1 MTKSG
6 AAGPEARIVE
16 AARTLFYR
24 NGIHVT
30 GINELARSAE
40 VSKRT
45 IYQLFESK
53 DDIVVAYLR
62 YMSEHGRLG
71 VRALDRSD
79 LTARQRLVA
88 LFDRPHRPDV
98 FRGCPLH
105 NAAVELAG
113 TSHPG
118 RAVIAAHKRETLSK
132 LTGIA
137 AEAGAGDPAALARQ
151 LLTVYEGATALATS
165 LADLESFDF
174 ARSAATALIDA
185 ALAQVP
191 GSGPSAYTHA
201 VRPDRSG
208 TSIRT

>member
-1 MTKSG
+1 MAKQGS
-6 AAGPEARIVE
+6 AGPEARIME

-24 NGIHVT
+24 NGIHET
-30 GINELARSAE
+30 GVNELARAAE

-62 YMSEHGRLG
+62 YIGEHGRLG
-71 VRALDRSD
+71 VRALDRTD
-79 LTARQRLVA
+79 LTPRERLVA
-88 LFDRPHRPDV
+88 LFDRPYRPAL

-113 TSHPG
+113 SDHPG
-118 RAVIAAHKRETLSK
+118 RAVIAAHKRATLAKLVET
-132 LTGIA
+132 A
-137 AEAGAGDPAALARQ
+137 AEAGAEDPATLARQ

-185 ALAQVP
+185 ALGEDLDMIGAEVVP
-191 GSGPSAYTHA
+191 SSAPH
-201 VRPDRSG
+201 
-208 TSIRT
+208 